1 MQDFNNL
8 KVWRRAYQLALSV
21 YRSTNFFPDYEKFGL
36 ANQMRR
42 ASTSIA
48 INIAEG
54 SAQGTDPGFARFLEI
69 AMGSASELQC
79 QIMLA
84 TDLNYLEQE
93 HQDSLRHDVQE
104 VRRMLN
110 ALIRR
115 LRGRAPRP
123 ASS

>member
-8 KVWRRAYQLALSV
+8 KVWQRAYQLALSV
-21 YRSTNFFPDYEKFGL
+21 HRSTKFFPDYEKFGL

-54 SAQGTDPGFARFLEI
+54 SGRTTDPDFARFLDI

-93 HQDSLRHDVQE
+93 CRNSLRHDVQE

-110 ALIRR
+110 SLIRKI
-115 LRGRAPRP
+115 RGKRPGAPG
-123 ASS
+123 